1 MVKIEEAPHKKI
13 ERGIQ
18 DNICNIQSCLHPPDL
33 SFSLSSS
40 DCFGN
45 FEGKITE
52 TVKKTKTHFYR
63 KREVQFTKEIA
74 TVHFKRES
82 NSIYLS
88 GNLTDVEVDM
98 RATIYTTPDNKR
110 YTVRSDI
117 KAIAERLEAYGYNV
131 TIWI

>member
-18 DNICNIQSCLHPPDL
+18 GNICNIQSCLHPPDL
-33 SFSLSSS
+33 SFSLSST

-52 TVKKTKTHFYR
+52 TVKKTKMHFFR
-63 KREVQFTKEIA
+63 NLEVRLTKEIA
-74 TVHFKRES
+74 TVYFKRGS

-88 GNLTDVEVDM
+88 GNLTCADVGTG
-98 RATIYTTPDNKR
+98 ATICPTQDNKY
-110 YTVRSDI
+110 YTVGSDI
-117 KAIAERLEAYGYNV
+117 KEIAERLENEGYNV
-131 TIWI
+131 TIWV